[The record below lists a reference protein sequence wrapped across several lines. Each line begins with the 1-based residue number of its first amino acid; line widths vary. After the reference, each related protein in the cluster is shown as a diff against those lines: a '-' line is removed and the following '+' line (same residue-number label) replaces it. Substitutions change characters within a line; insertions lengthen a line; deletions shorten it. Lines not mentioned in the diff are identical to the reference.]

1 MLYLYPFM
9 PPCAV
14 MPRPSKNSV
23 KITPHI
29 VADFRAYYPA
39 FANADLWPED
49 IVIRALEEADAETG
63 PRWLKYRAKPASIK
77 ARGMYAYA
85 AHRLLMWKRA
95 EEEEDAGAMYAVSS
109 KSVGDESTSFAV
121 PSVSSDDLILN
132 GDLPMTQYGVEF
144 LRLRRRASAG
154 PAIV

>member
-1 MLYLYPFM
+1 MFNQFFVPS
-9 PPCAV
+9 AV
-14 MPRPSKNSV
+14 MPSSGKNSV
-23 KITPHI
+23 KITAQI
-29 VADFRAYYPA
+29 VANFRAYYPA
-39 FANADLWPED
+39 FANADLWPDD

-63 PRWLKYRAKPASIK
+63 PRWGKYRAKTASIK

-95 EEEEDAGAMYAVSS
+95 EEEEDAGALYAVSA
-109 KSVGDESTSFAV
+109 KSIGDESTSFAV
-121 PSVSSDDLILN
+121 PSVTTDDLVLN